1 MFFQETVTLPLW
13 LVLLTCLLALLALLD
28 RLLVPGARWFVR
40 RRVNRVI
47 AELNSRLHFRI
58 RPFTMARRRV
68 LIGNLTYDP
77 QVLAAVEQT
86 AREEGLP
93 PEVALARVGRYAREI
108 VPAFNAYLYFRLGIW
123 LARRLARNLYQV
135 RLDHAD
141 EAALA
146 AVAEEATVVFVMN
159 HRSNMDYVLIAFL
172 AAPRA
177 ALSYAAGEWARV
189 WPLQSL
195 VRAMGAYF
203 VRRDSGNALYRR
215 VLQRYIQMAT
225 AAGVT
230 QAVFPEG
237 GLSRDGRL
245 RAPKLG
251 ILDYMLRGFQ
261 PNEGRDIVF
270 VPVGI
275 NYDRV
280 LEDRSLLGM
289 TNPRATR
296 GGTRRAL
303 LAGSRFL
310 LRNLFPGRRR
320 ERRRFGSACVNF
332 GQPLS
337 LRAHLVER
345 GVVPGALD
353 REGRFAVVEALGALL
368 MAEIGRAVPVPPVPL
383 VASLFAQRPKE
394 YRTLDQLAES
404 IGALAARLRSAGVR
418 LQLPGDDPTSALR
431 AGLRALV
438 RRGVLER
445 QVDGFTVV
453 AGQRDL
459 LAFYANSIT
468 HLAGEGSGG
477 TDADAAP

>member
-1 MFFQETVTLPLW
+1 MFFEETVALPLW
-13 LVLLTCLLALLALLD
+13 LVLLICLLALLALLD
-28 RLLVPGARWFVR
+28 RLLVPSARWFVQ
-40 RRVNRVI
+40 RRVNRAI
-47 AELNSRLHFRI
+47 EELNRRLHFRI
-58 RPFTMARRRV
+58 RPFTRARRRV

-93 PEVALARVGRYAREI
+93 HEVVIARVGRYAREI

-123 LARRLARNLYQV
+123 LARRLARNLYRV
-135 RLDHAD
+135 RLGHAD

-146 AVAEEATVVFVMN
+146 AIAEEATVVFVMN

-189 WPLQSL
+189 WPLQGL

-203 VRRDSGNALYRR
+203 VRRDSGNPLYRR

-225 AAGVT
+225 AGGVT

-245 RAPKLG
+245 REPRLG
-251 ILDYMLRGFQ
+251 ILDYMVRGFQ
-261 PNEGRDIVF
+261 LNEGHDIVF

-289 TNPRATR
+289 TGSRATR
-296 GGTRRAL
+296 RSTRRAL
-303 LAGSRFL
+303 LTGIGFL
-310 LRNLFPGRRR
+310 LRNLFLMKKR
-320 ERRRFGSACVNF
+320 ERTRFGYACVNF
-332 GQPLS
+332 GRPVS
-337 LRAHLVER
+337 LQAYLGER
-345 GVVPGALD
+345 GIVPGALD
-353 REGRFAVVEALGALL
+353 RQARFAAVEALGQWL

-394 YRTLDQLAES
+394 YRTLDQLAEAVAALGERLQS
-404 IGALAARLRSAGVR
+404 TGAR
-418 LQLPGDDPTSALR
+418 LQLPADDLSSALR
-431 AGLRALV
+431 AGLRALI
-438 RRGVLER
+438 RRGILER

-453 AGQRDL
+453 AGERDL
-459 LAFYANSIT
+459 LTYYANSIA
-468 HLAGEGSGG
+468 HLVSDQASGSSS
-477 TDADAAP
+477 

>member
-1 MFFQETVTLPLW
+1 MFFEETVALPLW

-40 RRVNRVI
+40 RRVNRAI
-47 AELNSRLHFRI
+47 EELNSRLHFQI
-58 RPFTMARRRV
+58 RPFTTTRRRV
-68 LIGNLTYDP
+68 LIANLTYDP
-77 QVLAAVEQT
+77 QVLAAVEET
-86 AREEGLP
+86 AREEDLP
-93 PEVALARVGRYAREI
+93 HEVAIARVGRYAREI

-123 LARRLARNLYQV
+123 LARRLARNLYRV
-135 RLDHAD
+135 RLGHVD
-141 EAALA
+141 EEALA
-146 AVAEEATVVFVMN
+146 AIAEEATVVFVMN

-203 VRRDSGNALYRR
+203 VRRDSGNPLYRR

-225 AAGVT
+225 AGGVT

-251 ILDYMLRGFQ
+251 VLDYMLRGFQ

-280 LEDRSLLGM
+280 LEDRGLLGM
-289 TNPRATR
+289 PGPRATR
-296 GGTRRAL
+296 RSTRRAL
-303 LAGSRFL
+303 LAGTRFL
-310 LRNLFPGRRR
+310 LRNLFLMKKR
-320 ERRRFGSACVNF
+320 ERTRFGYACVNF
-332 GQPLS
+332 GRPVS
-337 LRAHLVER
+337 LRAYLGER

-353 REGRFAVVEALGALL
+353 RQARFAVVEALGELL

-394 YRTLDQLAES
+394 YRTLDQLAEAVT
-404 IGALAARLRSAGVR
+404 ALAERLRSTGAR
-418 LQLPGDDPTSALR
+418 LQLPGDDLTSALR

-438 RRGVLER
+438 RRGILER

-459 LAFYANSIT
+459 LAYYANSIA
-468 HLAGEGSGG
+468 HLAGDEAGG
-477 TDADAAP
+477 TASAP